1 MKNPYFDIM
10 GLPRPQSK
18 YPKMSRYMRAAQ
30 FAPFAALTGFENSI
44 AEASKFV
51 VQQPILS
58 KEEAERL
65 NQKLVDFL
73 SKPETLI
80 RFHIFVKDEKKKGGT
95 IQTKIGKIKRWEEVE
110 GVLKL
115 EDGEIIHIK
124 NIVRVEKFNATE

>member
-1 MKNPYFDIM
+1 MKNPYSDIM

-51 VQQPILS
+51 EQQPTLS

-80 RFHIFVKDEKKKGGT
+80 RFQIFVKDEKKKGGT
-95 IQTKIGKIKRWEEVE
+95 IQTKIGKIKRWEEVD

-115 EDGEIIHIK
+115 EEGEKIHIK
-124 NIVRVEKFNATE
+124 NIVKVEKFNPTE